1 MKFLL
6 VFIFVLLN
14 SCSSVKTSSD
24 NKGAYY
30 QDDGPHEVIDV
41 KLENIKNAIPKVEAI
56 NKNTKKPYKVFGQK
70 YIPMTKIVPFKEKGY
85 ASWYGKKYHGNKTS
99 TGEIYDMY
107 AMTGAHKILPLPSYV
122 KVTNLKNKKW
132 VIIRLNDRGPFLKD
146 RIIDLSY
153 AAAHKLDIIEKGSEI
168 VEVELINPKD
178 YKETV
183 VDNQSNDE
191 NYLQVGAFKDFI
203 NSQTLLDKINNLEML
218 DDYEAKNIQINNL
231 FHILIGPIKNSG
243 ELNKI
248 KENLESEYNL
258 TVYVKKYH

>member
-1 MKFLL
+1 MKI
-6 VFIFVLLN
+6 VFIFLFIILN
-14 SCSSVKTSSD
+14 SCSSVKISSD

-41 KLENIKNAIPKVEAI
+41 KIQDIKNAIPKAEPI

-70 YIPMTKIVPFKEKGY
+70 YVPMTKIVPFKEKGY

-99 TGEIYDMY
+99 TGEVYDMY
-107 AMTGAHKILPLPSYV
+107 AMTGAHKTLPLPSYV

-153 AAAHKLDIIEKGSEI
+153 AAGYKLDIIEKGSEL
-168 VEVELINPKD
+168 VEVELINPEYFIEQD
-178 YKETV
+178 KE
-183 VDNQSNDE
+183 SNND

-203 NSQTLLDKINNLEML
+203 NSQTLLDKINNFKIL
-218 DDYEAKNIQINNL
+218 DNYEAKVIQINNL
-231 FHILIGPIKNSG
+231 FHVLVGPIKKND
-243 ELNKI
+243 ELKI
-248 KENLESEYNL
+248 IQENLESEYNL
-258 TVYVKKYH
+258 PVYVKKYH

>member
-1 MKFLL
+1 MKI
-6 VFIFVLLN
+6 VFIFLFIILN
-14 SCSSVKTSSD
+14 SCSSVKISSD

-41 KLENIKNAIPKVEAI
+41 KIQDIKNAIPKAEPI

-70 YIPMTKIVPFKEKGY
+70 YVPMTKIVPFKEKGY

-99 TGEIYDMY
+99 TGEVYDMY
-107 AMTGAHKILPLPSYV
+107 AMTGAHKTLPLPSYV

-153 AAAHKLDIIEKGSEI
+153 AAGYKLDIIEKGSEL
-168 VEVELINPKD
+168 VEVELINPED
-178 YKETV
+178 FIEQ
-183 VDNQSNDE
+183 DIESNND

-203 NSQTLLDKINNLEML
+203 NSQTLLDKINNLKII
-218 DDYEAKNIQINNL
+218 DNYEAKVIQINNL
-231 FHILIGPIKNSG
+231 FHVLVLSLIHI
-243 ELNKI
+243 
-248 KENLESEYNL
+248 
-258 TVYVKKYH
+258 

>member
-1 MKFLL
+1 MKI
-6 VFIFVLLN
+6 VFIFLFIILN
-14 SCSSVKTSSD
+14 SCSSVKISSD

-41 KLENIKNAIPKVEAI
+41 KIQDIKNAIPKAEPI

-70 YIPMTKIVPFKEKGY
+70 YVPMTKIVPFKEKGY

-99 TGEIYDMY
+99 TGEVYDMY
-107 AMTGAHKILPLPSYV
+107 AMTGAHKTLPLPSYV

-153 AAAHKLDIIEKGSEI
+153 AAGYKLDIIEKGSEL
-168 VEVELINPKD
+168 VEVELINPED
-178 YKETV
+178 FIEQDKE
-183 VDNQSNDE
+183 NNND

-203 NSQTLLDKINNLEML
+203 NSQTLLDKINNLKIL
-218 DDYEAKNIQINNL
+218 DNYEAKVIQINNL
-231 FHILIGPIKNSG
+231 FHVLVGPIKKND
-243 ELNKI
+243 ELKKI
-248 KENLESEYNL
+248 QENLESEYNL
-258 TVYVKKYH
+258 PVYVKKYH

>member
-1 MKFLL
+1 MKFLFVL
-6 VFIFVLLN
+6 IFILLN
-14 SCSSVKTSSD
+14 SCSSVKIPSD

-41 KLENIKNAIPKVEAI
+41 RLENIKNAIPIDEPI
-56 NKNTKKPYKVFGQK
+56 NKNTKKPYKVFDQK

-153 AAAHKLDIIEKGSEI
+153 AAAHKLDIIEKGSEL
-168 VEVELINPKD
+168 VEVELINPKE
-178 YKETV
+178 YEETV
-183 VDNQSNDE
+183 VNNQNYDE

-203 NSQTLLDKINNLEML
+203 NSQTLLDKINNLKML
-218 DDYEAKNIQINNL
+218 DNYEAKNIQINNL

>member
-1 MKFLL
+1 MRENSLILFL
-6 VFIFVLLN
+6 FIFFIN
-14 SCSSVKTSSD
+14 TSCSKKLAID
-24 NKGAYY
+24 R
-30 QDDGPHEVIDV
+30 DGPGNIEKIVHYEVT
-41 KLENIKNAIPKVEAI
+41 PKKEKRSKYG
-56 NKNTKKPYKVFGQK
+56 NPKTYKVFGVQYK
-70 YIPMTKIVPFKEKGY
+70 TLDTHIGY
-85 ASWYGKKYHGNKTS
+85 SEEGIASWYGKKYHGNKTS

-153 AAAHKLDIIEKGSEI
+153 AAAHKLDIIEKGSEL
-168 VEVELINPKD
+168 VEVELINPKE
-178 YKETV
+178 YEETL
-183 VDNQSNDE
+183 VDNQNYDE

-203 NSQTLLDKINNLEML
+203 NSQTLLDKINNLKML
-218 DDYEAKNIQINNL
+218 DNYEAKNIQINNL

-258 TVYVKKYH
+258 TV

>member
-1 MKFLL
+1 MKIVFTLL
-6 VFIFVLLN
+6 FIILN
-14 SCSSVKTSSD
+14 SCSSVKISSD

-41 KLENIKNAIPKVEAI
+41 KIQDFKNAIPKAEPI

-99 TGEIYDMY
+99 TGEVYDMY
-107 AMTGAHKILPLPSYV
+107 AMTGAHKTLPLPSYV

-153 AAAHKLDIIEKGSEI
+153 AAGYKLDIIEKGSEL
-168 VEVELINPKD
+168 VEVELINPED
-178 YKETV
+178 FIEQDKE
-183 VDNQSNDE
+183 NNDD

-203 NSQTLLDKINNLEML
+203 NSQTLLDKINNLKII
-218 DDYEAKNIQINNL
+218 DNYEAKVIQINNL
-231 FHILIGPIKNSG
+231 FHVLVGPIKKDD
-243 ELNKI
+243 ELKKI
-248 KENLESEYNL
+248 QENLETEYSL
-258 TVYVKKYH
+258 PVYVKKYH

>member
-14 SCSSVKTSSD
+14 SCFSIKTSSD

-30 QDDGPHEVIDV
+30 LDDGPHEVIDV
-41 KLENIKNAIPKVEAI
+41 KLENIKNAIPKAEPI
-56 NKNTKKPYKVFGQK
+56 NKNTKKPYKVFGQN
-70 YIPMTKIVPFKEKGY
+70 YIPMTKIVPFREKGY

-153 AAAHKLDIIEKGSEI
+153 AAAHKLDIIEKGSEL
-168 VEVELINPKD
+168 VEVELINPKEYEEVAFD
-178 YKETV
+178 DK
-183 VDNQSNDE
+183 NNNE
-191 NYLQVGAFKDFI
+191 NFLQVGAFEDFV
-203 NSQTLLDKINNLEML
+203 NSQILLDKINNLKMI
-218 DDYEAKNIQINNL
+218 DDYGAKNIQINNL
-231 FHILIGPIKNSG
+231 FHILIGPIKKSD
-243 ELNKI
+243 ELKKI
-248 KENLESEYNL
+248 KENLESKYNL
-258 TVYVKKYH
+258 PVYVKKYH

>member
-1 MKFLL
+1 MKI
-6 VFIFVLLN
+6 VFIFLFIILN
-14 SCSSVKTSSD
+14 SCSSVKISSD

-41 KLENIKNAIPKVEAI
+41 KIQDIKNAIPKAEPI

-70 YIPMTKIVPFKEKGY
+70 YVPMTKIVPFKEKGY

-99 TGEIYDMY
+99 TGEVYDMY
-107 AMTGAHKILPLPSYV
+107 AMTGAHKTLPLPSYV

-153 AAAHKLDIIEKGSEI
+153 AAGYKLDIIEKGSEL
-168 VEVELINPKD
+168 VEVELINPED
-178 YKETV
+178 FIEQ
-183 VDNQSNDE
+183 DIENNDD

-203 NSQTLLDKINNLEML
+203 NSQTLLDKINNLKII
-218 DDYEAKNIQINNL
+218 DNYEAKVIQINNL
-231 FHILIGPIKNSG
+231 FHVLVGPIKKDD
-243 ELNKI
+243 ELKKI
-248 KENLESEYNL
+248 QENLESEYSL
-258 TVYVKKYH
+258 PVYVKKYH

>member
-1 MKFLL
+1 MKFLFVL
-6 VFIFVLLN
+6 IFILLN
-14 SCSSVKTSSD
+14 SCSSVQTSSD

-41 KLENIKNAIPKVEAI
+41 KLENIKNAIPKVEPI
-56 NKNTKKPYKVFGQK
+56 NKNTKKPYKVFDQK
-70 YIPMTKIVPFKEKGY
+70 YIPMTKIVPFQEKGY

-107 AMTGAHKILPLPSYV
+107 SMTGAHKILPLPSYV

-153 AAAHKLDIIEKGSEI
+153 AAAHKLDIIEKGSEL

-178 YKETV
+178 YEE
-183 VDNQSNDE
+183 VDQENNNE

-203 NSQTLLDKINNLEML
+203 NSQTLLDKINNLKIL
-218 DDYEAKNIQINNL
+218 DNYEAKNIQINNL

>member
-1 MKFLL
+1 MKFLF

-14 SCSSVKTSSD
+14 SCSSVKISSD

-41 KLENIKNAIPKVEAI
+41 KLENIKNAIPKAEPI

-70 YIPMTKIVPFKEKGY
+70 YIPMTKIVPFREKGY

-122 KVTNLKNKKW
+122 KVTNFKNKKW

-153 AAAHKLDIIEKGSEI
+153 AAAHKLDIIEKGSEL
-168 VEVELINPKD
+168 VEVELINPKE
-178 YKETV
+178 YKEAAF
-183 VDNQSNDE
+183 DDKINNE
-191 NYLQVGAFKDFI
+191 NYLQLGAFKDFV
-203 NSQTLLDKINNLEML
+203 NSQTMLDKINNLKMI

-231 FHILIGPIKNSG
+231 FHILIGPIKKSD
-243 ELNKI
+243 ELKKI
-248 KENLESEYNL
+248 KENLESKYNL
-258 TVYVKKYH
+258 PVYVKKYH

>member
-1 MKFLL
+1 MKL
-6 VFIFVLLN
+6 VLIFVFFLIS
-14 SCSSVKTSSD
+14 SCSTVQISSN
-24 NKGAYY
+24 NKGGYY

-41 KLENIKNAIPKVEAI
+41 KLENIKNAVPKIEPI

-70 YIPMTKIVPFKEKGY
+70 YIPMSKIVPFKEKGY

-107 AMTGAHKILPLPSYV
+107 SMTGAHKILPLPSYV
-122 KVTNLKNKKW
+122 KVTNQKNKKW

-153 AAAHKLDIIEKGSEI
+153 AAAYKLDIIEKGSEL
-168 VEVELINPKD
+168 VEIELINPTEYSGYD
-178 YKETV
+178 KEI
-183 VDNQSNDE
+183 DE
-191 NYLQVGAFKDFI
+191 ENFLQVGAFEDFI
-203 NSQTLLDKINNLEML
+203 NSQTLLNKINNLKIL
-218 DDYEAKNIQINNL
+218 DNYEAKIIQINNL
-231 FHILIGPIKNSG
+231 FHVLIGPVKKNN
-243 ELNKI
+243 ELIKI

>member
-1 MKFLL
+1 MKIVFTLL
-6 VFIFVLLN
+6 FIILN
-14 SCSSVKTSSD
+14 SCSSVKISSD

-41 KLENIKNAIPKVEAI
+41 KIQDIKNAIPKAEPI

-70 YIPMTKIVPFKEKGY
+70 YVPMTKIVPFKEKGY

-99 TGEIYDMY
+99 TGEVYDMY
-107 AMTGAHKILPLPSYV
+107 AMTGAHKTLPLPSYV

-153 AAAHKLDIIEKGSEI
+153 AAGYKLDIIEKGSEL
-168 VEVELINPKD
+168 VEVELINPED
-178 YKETV
+178 FIEQDKE
-183 VDNQSNDE
+183 NNND

-203 NSQTLLDKINNLEML
+203 NSQTLLDKINNLKIL
-218 DDYEAKNIQINNL
+218 DNYEAKVIQINNL
-231 FHILIGPIKNSG
+231 FHVLVGPIKKDD
-243 ELNKI
+243 ELKKI
-248 KENLESEYNL
+248 QENLESEYNL
-258 TVYVKKYH
+258 PVYVKKYH

>member
-6 VFIFVLLN
+6 VFVFVFLN
-14 SCSSVKTSSD
+14 SCSSVKTSSG

-153 AAAHKLDIIEKGSEI
+153 AAAHKLDIIEKGSEL
-168 VEVELINPKD
+168 VKVELINPKE
-178 YKETV
+178 YKEAV

-203 NSQTLLDKINNLEML
+203 NSQTLLDKINNLKIL

-258 TVYVKKYH
+258 PVYVKKYH

>member
-1 MKFLL
+1 MKFLFVL
-6 VFIFVLLN
+6 IFILLN
-14 SCSSVKTSSD
+14 SCSSVQIPSD

-41 KLENIKNAIPKVEAI
+41 KLENIKNAIPKDEPI
-56 NKNTKKPYKVFGQK
+56 NKNTKKPYKVFDQK
-70 YIPMTKIVPFKEKGY
+70 YIPMTKIVPFQEKGY

-107 AMTGAHKILPLPSYV
+107 SMTGAHKILPLPSYV

-153 AAAHKLDIIEKGSEI
+153 AAAHKLDIIEKGSEL

-178 YKETV
+178 YEE
-183 VDNQSNDE
+183 VDQENNNE

-203 NSQTLLDKINNLEML
+203 NSQTLLDKINNLKIL
-218 DDYEAKNIQINNL
+218 DNYEAKNIQINNL

>member
-1 MKFLL
+1 MKI
-6 VFIFVLLN
+6 VFIFLFIILN
-14 SCSSVKTSSD
+14 SCSSVKISSD

-41 KLENIKNAIPKVEAI
+41 KIQDIKNAIPKAESI

-99 TGEIYDMY
+99 TGEVYDMY
-107 AMTGAHKILPLPSYV
+107 AMTGAHKTLPLPSYV

-153 AAAHKLDIIEKGSEI
+153 AAGHKLDIIEKGSEL
-168 VEVELINPKD
+168 VEVELINPED
-178 YKETV
+178 FIEQDKE
-183 VDNQSNDE
+183 NNDD

-203 NSQTLLDKINNLEML
+203 NSQTLLDKINNLKII
-218 DDYEAKNIQINNL
+218 DNYEAKVIQINNL
-231 FHILIGPIKNSG
+231 FHVLVGPIKKDD
-243 ELNKI
+243 ELKKI
-248 KENLESEYNL
+248 QENLESEYSL
-258 TVYVKKYH
+258 PVYVKKYH